1 MSTKVSNTEV
11 DGNDT
16 EELLPVT
23 AIELIFRCASVVYR
37 IDALVSD
44 GVDTV
49 AGGINPAELTA
60 IVPSKPVPFTV
71 IEELGCTAEKLVKD
85 GGGGGGGV
93 LLTLPPEAP
102 PPPQAEVTRQ
112 IIVIIGALLIV
123 IFQTTSDLLSLR
135 WREEHRHII
144 FAMVKLL
151 RNRLYVGYFYFCKI
165 F

>member
-1 MSTKVSNTEV
+1 VSVKVSNTEV
-11 DGNDT
+11 DGNET

-23 AIELIFRCASVVYR
+23 AIELILRCVSVVYR

-49 AGGINPAELTA
+49 AGGINPVELTA

-71 IEELGCTAEKLVKD
+71 IEEFGCTAEKLVKD

-102 PPPQAEVTRQ
+102 PPPQADSNENTSAEPIKIRLSITYTPNDNVPSRFYS
-112 IIVIIGALLIV
+112 ALINV
-123 IFQTTSDLLSLR
+123 ASQ
-135 WREEHRHII
+135 
-144 FAMVKLL
+144 
-151 RNRLYVGYFYFCKI
+151 
-165 F
+165 